1 MHCTQ
6 CHAHQ
11 ILGRLIPHA
20 LSTPR
25 SAGPLGIAM
34 VGSPLRRSPV
44 SSSRSPARSTASV
57 CPARSPT
64 VVSAPIARA
73 AHQEGLSAAS
83 ALASPKLHPNRWS
96 RTRQR
101 APGAPASAP
110 RDTAAPPAGRLGLP
124 PGRPSL
130 SPRRKPQ
137 SSPLPLPVSTRGSGR
152 LRSLRS
158 LRRNVTSLPGRVD
171 LQALGDGWIS
181 LASVMTGSP
190 ALGDF
195 GESGTEPGRW

>member
-6 CHAHQ
+6 CHPHQ

-20 LSTPR
+20 LTPPR
-25 SAGPLGIAM
+25 SAGTLGIAM

-44 SSSRSPARSTASV
+44 SSPRCPARGTASAGPARSS
-57 CPARSPT
+57 T
-64 VVSAPIARA
+64 VASAPIARA
-73 AHQEGLSAAS
+73 AHQERLSAAS
-83 ALASPKLHPNRWS
+83 ALASPKLHPRRWP

-101 APGAPASAP
+101 ALGAPASVL

-137 SSPLPLPVSTRGSGR
+137 PSPLSLPVSTRGSGR

-158 LRRNVTSLPGRVD
+158 IRRNVTSLPGRVA
-171 LQALGDGWIS
+171 LQALGGGWIC
-181 LASVMTGSP
+181 LTSVMTGSQ
-190 ALGDF
+190 ALGDDWS
-195 GESGTEPGRW
+195 SGPR